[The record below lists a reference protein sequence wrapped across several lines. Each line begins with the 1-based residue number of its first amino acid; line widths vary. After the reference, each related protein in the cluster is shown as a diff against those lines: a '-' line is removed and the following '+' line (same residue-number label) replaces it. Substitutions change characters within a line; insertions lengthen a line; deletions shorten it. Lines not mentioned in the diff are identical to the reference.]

1 MDAKPLDEVVRNIDL
16 RLGRVE
22 QFLPTLATKEE
33 LRAAEARLATKDDLR
48 EAVAGLA
55 TKEELRDAVASL
67 ATKDEL
73 REAVA
78 GLATRAE
85 LREEGERTRRHFDI
99 VAEEMKAN
107 TRLIAEGL
115 DDHRERTERRFGDV
129 DARLSTLDRRV
140 TRLESKRR

>member
-1 MDAKPLDEVVRNIDL
+1 MDPKPLDEVVRNIDL
-16 RLGRVE
+16 RLERVE
-22 QFLPTLATKEE
+22 QFLPT
-33 LRAAEARLATKDDLR
+33 
-48 EAVAGLA
+48 LA

-78 GLATRAE
+78 DLATKAELQLIRAE

-99 VAEEMKAN
+99 VAEE
-107 TRLIAEGL
+107 TRLIAEAL
-115 DDHRERTERRFGDV
+115 DDHRERTDHRFGDV